1 MANKEKEIPQ
11 KGEFIDLNKG
21 EFKKKSGFLKIFFK
35 YTIIFL
41 FFFSLGL
48 FMFQPLKNHFSFLH
62 NGKQDLSQDS
72 KIENN
77 FKDNSFN
84 EEVEKKLIFEDELK
98 NINLLINDF
107 EKKIKELEKKNNEL
121 NRQLKNTNQAFES
134 FRQYDPNDSFRIDF
148 KRNKILINFLILRV
162 NFYNRIGFREEIEIL
177 LDIFSQ
183 DSSMINYLNFFKMLD
198 IENLKKEEYFLSEI
212 NKSLLLHEN
221 DIDDLFQKIENDS
234 YSNAENIFKSKEDF
248 INYMRDIFSA
258 TFKITKYEK
267 TQTESNERIEPLRK
281 TLVLAKE
288 FLLINN
294 LKKAIITL
302 EQSSV
307 SNEYFY
313 SWLDDAKK
321 LAEANDK
328 FSELEIKILELLGH
342 GFD

>member
-1 MANKEKEIPQ
+1 MANKEKEIPK

-41 FFFSLGL
+41 IFFSLGL
-48 FMFQPLKNHFSFLH
+48 LMFQPLKNHFSFLH
-62 NGKQDLSQDS
+62 NGKQDLSQHLP
-72 KIENN
+72 IENN
-77 FKDNSFN
+77 FNDNSFN
-84 EEVEKKLIFEDELK
+84 EEVERKLIYEAEFR
-98 NINLLINDF
+98 NINSLIYDF
-107 EKKIKELEKKNNEL
+107 EKKIKELEKNNNEL

-148 KRNKILINFLILRV
+148 KRNKILINFLILKA
-162 NFYNRIGFREEIEIL
+162 NFYNRSGFGEEIEIL

-183 DSSMINYLNFFKMLD
+183 DSSMINYLNFFKTLD
-198 IENLKKEEYFLSEI
+198 VQNLKKEEYFLSEI
-212 NKSLLLHEN
+212 NKNLSFYEN

-248 INYMRDIFSA
+248 INYIRDIFSA

-267 TQTESNERIEPLRK
+267 TQTESNERNEPLRE

-288 FLLINN
+288 FLLIKN

-302 EQSSV
+302 EESYV

-321 LAEANDK
+321 LDEANYK
-328 FSELEIKILELLGH
+328 FSELEIKILELLGY